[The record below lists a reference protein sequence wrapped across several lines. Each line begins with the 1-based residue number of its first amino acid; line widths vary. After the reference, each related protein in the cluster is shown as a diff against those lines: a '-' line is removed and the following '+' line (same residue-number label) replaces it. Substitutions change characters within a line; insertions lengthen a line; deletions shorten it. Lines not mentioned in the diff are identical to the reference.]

1 MSSYPLPQFSI
12 GPDDFAL
19 VMGILNKNLAEGQ
32 LEVVEAES
40 PSASGGEVPPA
51 EGGAAAA
58 SDVKSGE
65 GLSVISIYI

>member
-1 MSSYPLPQFSI
+1 
-12 GPDDFAL
+12 
-19 VMGILNKNLAEGQ
+19 MGILNKNLAEGQ